1 MKTRQAWKI
10 VRRLRSVSAE
20 EKLSLS
26 FEKKAAKALRTIET
40 RTRRYY
46 ASWMRAYPKGSMMFN
61 FYRHKSADYYLMQD
75 LFEDED
81 GKELG
86 QSYHIWHRAPKK
98 ATEERL

>member
-1 MKTRQAWKI
+1 MKIRQAWKI
-10 VRRLRSVSAE
+10 VRRTR
-20 EKLSLS
+20 EKFSQEDYPLGNYNSIDVA
-26 FEKKAAKALRTIET
+26 FRTIET